1 MSEIAKAERGRA
13 ARAKRA
19 AVAEDLQRSLA
30 LARDDAR
37 RRASIAEL
45 KRLNSAENRRQDSLK
60 IIHDLVV
67 VAEPPKLTPAPKP
80 PARAPRQTSLLLTGD
95 WQVGQYTKLGPTG
108 GVFEQTTK
116 IAQKQV
122 ADMWAVAETLHRLQ
136 SAAKHIDELVLF
148 DLGDM
153 VEGDQ
158 MRPSQAAEIDAPV
171 TRQAVD
177 VFDLQAWLLNQALA
191 LFPKFRFL
199 KVPGNHDRT
208 SSKPGNAGLGELG
221 YIDSYSWLLGEM
233 LRRMFERSIDS
244 GRLTMVNHESF
255 YGTAIIANMRCVY
268 EHGSSFKTS
277 TGSYGGVPFYP
288 IANAARGYKEMLDG
302 ADLVI
307 FAHHHKA
314 MVLPMN
320 GGWGWQVCNG
330 ALPPSS
336 SWIQSNFK
344 GYGRPMQWML
354 DLHHEKGVTGW
365 HPIYLEQPE
374 HVRPGNFWKQV
385 KG

>member
-19 AVAEDLQRSLA
+19 AIAEDLQRSLA

-45 KRLNSAENRRQDSLK
+45 RRLNSAENRRQDSLK
-60 IIHDLVV
+60 IIRDLVV

-80 PARAPRQTSLLLTGD
+80 PARAPRHTSLLLTGD

-116 IAQKQV
+116 IAQRQV
-122 ADMWAVAETLHRLQ
+122 KDMWAVAETLHRLQ
-136 SAAKHIDELVLF
+136 SAAKHIEELVLF

-191 LFPKFRFL
+191 LFPKVRFL

-233 LRRMFERSIDS
+233 LGRMFERSIDA

-255 YGTAIIANMRCVY
+255 YGTAIIANLRCVY

-277 TGSYGGVPFYP
+277 TGSYGGVPYYP

-302 ADLVI
+302 ADLII

-314 MVLPMN
+314 MLLPMN
-320 GGWGWQVCNG
+320 GGWGWQVMNG

-344 GYGRPMQWML
+344 GYGRPMQTML
-354 DLHHEKGVTGW
+354 DVHHEKGVTGW

-374 HVRPGNFWKQV
+374 HTRPGNFWKQV